1 MATRLRALSVLNAAL
16 LTSAALA
23 LPPTAWSAEPQVGMV
38 AMLLGT
44 ATVTRATLP
53 APVSLSFKDDVF
65 LRDRITTAE
74 KSAVRVLLGGKAT
87 VTARELSVLTI
98 TEVPGTSTVS
108 LAAGRTAVAVSKA
121 RMKPGETVEIKTPN
135 VVVAVR
141 GTFVIAEV
149 SPGRSTITILRG
161 LVEVT
166 KLDPTTGRPVGP
178 AVKVGALERVI
189 VTGAGPVPAP
199 QAITPEAAKSLV
211 SDFTFL
217 PKDTPA
223 ASVAALNEAVKKAS
237 LSPSAIGTLS
247 GDATGTGGLSAL
259 TQGIGT
265 AAGPTTPTDE
275 SIPISPTV
283 APGGSVASPLSPTVT
298 QPINPAVTQP
308 INPTVTQPINPAVTQ
323 PINNLLPVRRPP

>member
-1 MATRLRALSVLNAAL
+1 MAKRLRALSVLRAAL

-44 ATVTRATLP
+44 ATVTRAAVP
-53 APVSLSFKDDVF
+53 APVPLSFKDDVF

-98 TEVPGTSTVS
+98 TEVPDTSTVS
-108 LAAGRTAVAVSKA
+108 LTAGRTAVAVSKA
-121 RMKPGETVEIKTPN
+121 RMKPGETLEIRTPN
-135 VVVAVR
+135 VVAAVR

-166 KLDPTTGRPVGP
+166 KLDPATGRPVGP
-178 AVKVGALERVI
+178 SVKVGALERVI

-199 QAITPEAAKSLV
+199 QAITPEAAQSLAA
-211 SDFTFL
+211 DFTFL

-223 ASVAALNEAVKKAS
+223 ASVAALNEEVKKAS
-237 LSPSAIGTLS
+237 MRAATHTVNSISPTAIGTLS
-247 GDATGTGGLSAL
+247 GGATGTGGLSAL

-265 AAGPTTPTDE
+265 ATGPITPTDG
-275 SIPISPTV
+275 SIPII
-283 APGGSVASPLSPTVT
+283 PTVT
-298 QPINPAVTQP
+298 PSGSVPSPLI
-308 INPTVTQPINPAVTQ
+308 PTVTPPINS
-323 PINNLLPVRRPP
+323 LLTGRRLKP

>member
-1 MATRLRALSVLNAAL
+1 
-16 LTSAALA
+16 
-23 LPPTAWSAEPQVGMV
+23 MV

-44 ATVTRATLP
+44 ATVTRAAVP
-53 APVSLSFKDDVF
+53 APVPLSFKDDVF

-108 LAAGRTAVAVSKA
+108 LGAGRTAVAVSKA

-223 ASVAALNEAVKKAS
+223 ASVAALNEEVKKAS
-237 LSPSAIGTLS
+237 MRAATHTVNSISPTAIGTLS
-247 GDATGTGGLSAL
+247 GGATGTGGLSAL

-265 AAGPTTPTDE
+265 ATGPITPTDG
-275 SIPISPTV
+275 SIPII
-283 APGGSVASPLSPTVT
+283 PTVT
-298 QPINPAVTQP
+298 PSGSVPSPLI
-308 INPTVTQPINPAVTQ
+308 PTVTPPINS
-323 PINNLLPVRRPP
+323 LLTGRRLKP

>member
-1 MATRLRALSVLNAAL
+1 MATRPRRALRLLIVAVLM
-16 LTSAALA
+16 SATLA
-23 LPPTAWSAEPQVGMV
+23 LPPTARSAEPQVGVV
-38 AMLLGT
+38 AMLLGM
-44 ATVTRATLP
+44 ATVTRAALA
-53 APVSLSFKDDVF
+53 APLRFKDDVF

-98 TEVPGTSTVS
+98 TEVPGTSTVF
-108 LAAGRTAVAVSKA
+108 LTTGRTAVAVSKA
-121 RMKPGETVEIKTPN
+121 RMKPGETLEIKTPN
-135 VVVAVR
+135 LVAAVR

-166 KLDPTTGRPVGP
+166 KLDPATGRPVGP

-199 QAITPEAAKSLV
+199 QAITPEAAKSLA

-223 ASVAALNEAVKKAS
+223 ASMAALNQEVKKAS
-237 LSPSAIGTLS
+237 MSDATHTVNGISAPAIGTL
-247 GDATGTGGLSAL
+247 TGGASTTA
-259 TQGIGT
+259 TSGIGAT
-265 AAGPTTPTDE
+265 AAGPTIPTDG
-275 SIPISPTV
+275 SLPIGHTV
-283 APGGSVASPLSPTVT
+283 TPSGSVPSPLIPTVT
-298 QPINPAVTQP
+298 Q
-308 INPTVTQPINPAVTQ
+308 TVTNG
-323 PINNLLPVRRPP
+323 LLPGRRPRP